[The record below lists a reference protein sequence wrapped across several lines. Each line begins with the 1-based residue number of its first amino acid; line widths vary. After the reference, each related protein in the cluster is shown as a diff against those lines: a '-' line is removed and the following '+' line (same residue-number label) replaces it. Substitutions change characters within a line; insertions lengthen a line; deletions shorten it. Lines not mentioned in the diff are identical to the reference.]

1 MTIRKATAMNPPELT
16 LRQASVA
23 DAPAIAELIAG
34 LSHYFLATPDGAG
47 AEGFLASLSPT
58 ALAACVADPRQDYWL
73 AWRGPVLVGAAAL
86 RDGAH
91 VHHLFV
97 AENCHRQGIAG
108 RLWHVLL
115 ARAQAPTLTVNASLF
130 AAPVYARW
138 GFVAVGEPQQRAG
151 LSYAPMRLTRGA
163 SAPAIAS

>member
-58 ALAACVADPRQDYWL
+58 
-73 AWRGPVLVGAAAL
+73 
-86 RDGAH
+86 
-91 VHHLFV
+91 
-97 AENCHRQGIAG
+97 HR
-108 RLWHVLL
+108 
-115 ARAQAPTLTVNASLF
+115 
-130 AAPVYARW
+130 
-138 GFVAVGEPQQRAG
+138 
-151 LSYAPMRLTRGA
+151 MRLYELLFDTLRRHLCLESRYLDPVEQDRARTSA
-163 SAPAIAS
+163 SC